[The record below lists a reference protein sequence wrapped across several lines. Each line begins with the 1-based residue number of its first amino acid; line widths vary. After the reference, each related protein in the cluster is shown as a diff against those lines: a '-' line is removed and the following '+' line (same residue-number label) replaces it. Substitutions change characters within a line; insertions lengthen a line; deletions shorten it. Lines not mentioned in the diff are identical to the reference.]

1 MPDMIPF
8 ADGSIE
14 KLRAGDTVY
23 HVLAQEEWVV
33 LADTGRMVAWAG
45 WPAGMAGRAD
55 LVPRSK
61 CSDASHRITLD
72 AVRSGSHP
80 LREIIMRENGAAD
93 HA

>member
-33 LADTGRMVAWAG
+33 LADTGKMIAWAG
-45 WPAGMAGRAD
+45 WPVGMATRAH
-55 LVPRSK
+55 LSPRSR
-61 CSDASHRITLD
+61 CSDAQHRITLD
-72 AVRSGSHP
+72 NIRAGNHP
-80 LREIIMRENGAAD
+80 LREIILRENGVHDA
-93 HA
+93 